1 MDPVYW
7 ISMIVGG
14 FFVLLS
20 IFGGGDSDADADVD
34 FDADV
39 DLDFDADADLDFDTD
54 ADMDLDADADADM
67 HIAHGDVGAG
77 PGLVD
82 LFTIRALFLF
92 AAFFGLTGVLLSW
105 ANTGE
110 LMTAI
115 LAGLTGAIVGLGG
128 NYIIKSIGYAH
139 ISSTVTAVDMKG
151 RTGTVIIPFE
161 SDDQGKISLISKGQ
175 RLQLVARAFEGADET
190 FEPGD
195 EVVVVRVDGRVAEVV
210 KPS

>member
-20 IFGGGDSDADADVD
+20 IFGGGDADADV
-34 FDADV
+34 
-39 DLDFDADADLDFDTD
+39 DFDADADLDFDTD

-67 HIAHGDVGAG
+67 HIADVGAG

-92 AAFFGLTGVLLSW
+92 ATFFGLTGVLLSW

-139 ISSTVTAVDMKG
+139 VSSTVTAVDTKG

-195 EVVVVRVDGRVAEVV
+195 EVVVVRVDGRVAEVI

>member
-7 ISMIVGG
+7 ISLIVGG

-20 IFGGGDSDADADVD
+20 VFGGGDSDADADVD

-39 DLDFDADADLDFDTD
+39 DMDFDADADLDFDTD
-54 ADMDLDADADADM
+54 ADMDADADV
-67 HIAHGDVGAG
+67 HVGYGDVGAG

-92 AAFFGLTGVLLSW
+92 ATFFGLTGVLLSW

-151 RTGTVIIPFE
+151 RTGTVIIPFD

-195 EVVVVRVDGRVAEVV
+195 EIVVVRVNGRVAEVV

>member
-7 ISMIVGG
+7 ISLIVGG

-20 IFGGGDSDADADVD
+20 IFGGGDSDADADV
-34 FDADV
+34 
-39 DLDFDADADLDFDTD
+39 DFDADADLDFDTD

-128 NYIIKSIGYAH
+128 NYVIKSIGYAH

-151 RTGTVIIPFE
+151 RTGTVIIPFD

-175 RLQLVARAFEGADET
+175 RLQLVARAFEGTDET

>member
-7 ISMIVGG
+7 ISLIVGG

-20 IFGGGDSDADADVD
+20 VFGGGDSEADADV
-34 FDADV
+34 
-39 DLDFDADADLDFDTD
+39 DFDADADLDFDGD
-54 ADMDLDADADADM
+54 ADMDLDADADADL
-67 HIAHGDVGAG
+67 HIGHGDLGAG

-92 AAFFGLTGVLLSW
+92 AAFFGLTGVLLSL

-110 LMTAI
+110 PMTAI
-115 LAGLTGAIVGLGG
+115 LAGLTGAIVGVGG
-128 NYIIKSIGYAH
+128 NYVIKSIGYAH
-139 ISSTVTAVDMKG
+139 VSSTVTAVDMKG
-151 RTGTVIIPFE
+151 RTGTVIIPFD

-175 RLQLVARAFEGADET
+175 RLQLVARAFEEADET